1 MLYLR
6 KLRKAIERYM
16 PDPKTIQEEQE
27 LVPGGDIRILGNAWL
42 RKAWQKSKCTRVP
55 REAEFRKL
63 VRLVAE
69 QHSLCILVK
78 HFFLN
83 DCIVMCLLNN
93 LCYRYTNTFY
103 GIAKAHGNETS
114 MTGLSNR
121 KPGFN
126 LYILQPI
133 NFIGWPHKN
142 PQLRLPDVT
151 MWFYD
156 IRRWA
161 SGGPHHQL
169 WHPNHRQRYWA
180 L

>member
-1 MLYLR
+1 MLSASWPLVLLALLFNSPRTESNLVKQGWKRELFWVCTLARYIIYIQHTSSHVKSQCYSTFQSKFNKYCPNWSWMLYLR

-78 HFFLN
+78 HFFW
-83 DCIVMCLLNN
+83 M
-93 LCYRYTNTFY
+93 
-103 GIAKAHGNETS
+103 IALSCVYWTTYAIDILTHS
-114 MTGLSNR
+114 ME
-121 KPGFN
+121 
-126 LYILQPI
+126 
-133 NFIGWPHKN
+133 
-142 PQLRLPDVT
+142 
-151 MWFYD
+151 
-156 IRRWA
+156 
-161 SGGPHHQL
+161 
-169 WHPNHRQRYWA
+169 
-180 L
+180 